1 MTLRLANRQTN
12 NKSNQIESNI
22 EMKKKCHRRCEEG
35 REEAWH
41 AQKVGVNEID
51 VKMKASNVLFK
62 IPAGYACKDVQK
74 KAKLCGVQGRE
85 IPRN

>member
-1 MTLRLANRQTN
+1 MR
-12 NKSNQIESNI
+12 K
-22 EMKKKCHRRCEEG
+22 G
-35 REEAWH
+35 GEEAWH

-51 VKMKASNVLFK
+51 VEPFGVLAKMKASNVLFK

-85 IPRN
+85 ILCN